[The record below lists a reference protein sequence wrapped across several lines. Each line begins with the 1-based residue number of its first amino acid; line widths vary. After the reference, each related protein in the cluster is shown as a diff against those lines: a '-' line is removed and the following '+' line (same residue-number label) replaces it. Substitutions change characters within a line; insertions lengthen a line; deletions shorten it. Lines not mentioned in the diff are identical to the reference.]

1 MAGVPRK
8 RRRQPG
14 CISCTPKRFLGFVN
28 NVAPRQ
34 SDIVQVAI
42 GPMGQFAALALTI
55 APDVNGFSEL
65 RQKTRLMIIYHR
77 FL

>member
-1 MAGVPRK
+1 
-8 RRRQPG
+8 
-14 CISCTPKRFLGFVN
+14 VN

>member
-1 MAGVPRK
+1 M
-8 RRRQPG
+8 
-14 CISCTPKRFLGFVN
+14 SCPPKRFLGFVN
-28 NVAPRQ
+28 NVTPRQ
-34 SDIVQVAI
+34 SNIVQVAI

-65 RQKTRLMIIYHR
+65 RQKARFMMIYHR